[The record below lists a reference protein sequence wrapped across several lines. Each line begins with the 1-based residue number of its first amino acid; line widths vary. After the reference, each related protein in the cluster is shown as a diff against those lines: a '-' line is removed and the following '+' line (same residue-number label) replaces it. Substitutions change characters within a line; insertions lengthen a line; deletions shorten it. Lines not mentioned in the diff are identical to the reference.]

1 MTPTIGR
8 GMSARNTEC
17 QRCLRFALP
26 ICLSFFPAATCRCVY
41 RNSCGDVSAHEQRD
55 RRQSLRD
62 SGRPGGIRVGLSPA
76 TPARALPAQD
86 PGGARRK
93 DHRGFPKCVAG
104 ARNHSSADVLHTA
117 VRRALRIPP
126 AVIAPDLVRVERRGA
141 LLGTCEAG
149 PRKAWMRRGAIP
161 DQRSRSPRYATT
173 WRFIPREL
181 TPATSVTSGSKH
193 RKAIFTAAG
202 SPVMCAA
209 RSRAGPAPPGG
220 NGLPRMA
227 DNTSCCDAG

>member
-1 MTPTIGR
+1 
-8 GMSARNTEC
+8 MSSAIEGNPSGTADVPEESVWDYPRPPRLERC
-17 QRCLRFALP
+17 QHR
-26 ICLSFFPAATCRCVY
+26 
-41 RNSCGDVSAHEQRD
+41 
-55 RRQSLRD
+55 
-62 SGRPGGIRVGLSPA
+62 IRVVLGGKTIADSRNALRVLETTHPPTYYIPPSDCAPN
-76 TPARALPAQD
+76 PSCRHRAGPCAS
-86 PGGARRK
+86 GKARRI
-93 DHRGFPKCVAG
+93 
-104 ARNHSSADVLHTA
+104 T
-117 VRRALRIPP
+117 
-126 AVIAPDLVRVERRGA
+126 
-141 LLGTCEAG
+141 GTCEAG

-227 DNTSCCDAG
+227 DKTSCCDAG